1 MAKYYYT
8 YGSDGEQPFIG
19 GWTEVE
25 AVNHQAANKLF
36 RIVHPDKT
44 PGILNC
50 AFVYTEAQF
59 KQTGMYM
66 RGNFGRFCVERLSL
80 NQEVL

>member
-8 YGSDGEQPFIG
+8 YSSDGEQPFIG

-50 AFVYTEAQF
+50 AFVYTEEQF

-66 RGNFGRFCVERLSL
+66 CGNFDRFCVERLSL
-80 NQEVL
+80 NREVL

>member
-8 YGSDGEQPFIG
+8 YGTDGEYPFIG

-25 AVNHQAANKLF
+25 AVSRQAANRLF
-36 RIVHPDKT
+36 RMVHPDKT

-50 AFVYTEAQF
+50 AFVYTEEQF
-59 KQTGMYM
+59 KQTSMYM
-66 RGNFGRFCVERLSL
+66 CGNFDRFCVERLSL
-80 NQEVL
+80 NREVL

>member
-8 YGSDGEQPFIG
+8 YGSDREYPFIG

-25 AVNHQAANKLF
+25 AVSRKAANKLF
-36 RIVHPDKT
+36 RMVHPDKT

-50 AFVYTEAQF
+50 ASVYTEEQF
-59 KQTGMYM
+59 NNTIMPVQ
-66 RGNFGRFCVERLSL
+66 GNFDRFCVERLSL

>member
-1 MAKYYYT
+1 MVKYYYT
-8 YGSDGEQPFIG
+8 YGTDREYPFIG

-25 AVNHQAANKLF
+25 AVSYQAANKLF

-50 AFVYTEAQF
+50 AFVYTEEQF
-59 KQTGMYM
+59 NHTSMPV

>member
-8 YGSDGEQPFIG
+8 YDLSGEQPFIG

-25 AVNHQAANKLF
+25 AVSRPAADKLF
-36 RIVHPDKT
+36 TMVHPDKT

-50 AFVYTEAQF
+50 AFVYTEEQF
-59 KQTGMYM
+59 KRTVMPILS
-66 RGNFGRFCVERLSL
+66 NFGRFCVERLSL